1 MKKVI
6 LKLKKPVNHSDLRNL
21 SIINTI
27 EINQKNISQIKIY
40 VNRKES
46 IVGKLF
52 SIKISKIK
60 SETNEIEIHG
70 CNKFCHYL
78 GYGWKKNKLFVNS
91 DLGSNIGYKMIS
103 GAIKIKGS
111 VDNFLGAEMSG
122 GEIYVKGNAGNFVGS
137 SYLGVKQGMKGGEII
152 IDGHAGDFLGCFI
165 RRGLIIVKGNV
176 GRFCC
181 FKMIAGNVILFKS
194 FKSSLGLSMK
204 RGTIFLMSNNI
215 KNIGARSS
223 KSFDFVESIFFKYF
237 KRYLKSKFSIN
248 LGNNKYKRFYGDR
261 SVNGIGEIL
270 VRQT

>member
-6 LKLKKPVNHSDLRNL
+6 LKFKIPVNHSDLRNL
-21 SIINTI
+21 SIINTL

-60 SETNEIEIHG
+60 SETNEVEIHG

-78 GYGWKKNKLFVNS
+78 GYEWKKNKLFINS
-91 DLGSNIGYKMIS
+91 DVGSNVGYKMIS
-103 GAIKIKGS
+103 GEIKINGS

-137 SYLGVKQGMKGGEII
+137 SYLGVKQGMRGGEII
-152 IDGHAGDFLGCFI
+152 IDGHAGDYLGCFL

-176 GRFCC
+176 GKFCC

-194 FKSSLGLSMK
+194 YKASLGLSMK
-204 RGTIFLMSNNI
+204 RGTIFLMSHNI

-237 KRYLKSKFSIN
+237 IRYLKSKFSIN
-248 LGNNKYKRFYGDR
+248 LGNNKYKRFYGD
-261 SVNGIGEIL
+261 
-270 VRQT
+270 